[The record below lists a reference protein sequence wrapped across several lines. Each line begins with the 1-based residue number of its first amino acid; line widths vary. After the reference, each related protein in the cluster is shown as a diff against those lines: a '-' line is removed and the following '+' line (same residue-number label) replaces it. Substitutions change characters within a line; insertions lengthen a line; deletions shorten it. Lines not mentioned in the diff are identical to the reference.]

1 MVGKKRLVLTFC
13 ILGFLQTSFAGFD
26 RFWILSK
33 DADTQIGDTWDS
45 MSDEEQQALIKRY
58 QSLNKKLPESARNS
72 LQQRMDWFSQLPD
85 AEKQQ
90 MREAWQKMST
100 QERKE
105 LSQRLQKAEPEN
117 RALIREEYIQKY
129 KTIYN
134 N

>member
-1 MVGKKRLVLTFC
+1 MVAKKRLVLTFC

-33 DADTQIGDTWDS
+33 DADTQIGETWDS

-58 QSLNKKLPESARNS
+58 QSLNKELPESARNS

-117 RALIREEYIQKY
+117 RALIRDEYIQKY

>member
-1 MVGKKRLVLTFC
+1 MVAKKRLVLTFC

-58 QSLNKKLPESARNS
+58 QSLYKKLPESARNS

>member
-1 MVGKKRLVLTFC
+1 MVAKKRLVLTFC

-58 QSLNKKLPESARNS
+58 QSLNKELPESARNS

-129 KTIYN
+129 KTIYKN
-134 N
+134 

>member
-1 MVGKKRLVLTFC
+1 MVAKKRLVLTFC

-33 DADTQIGDTWDS
+33 DANTQIGDTWDS

-58 QSLNKKLPESARNS
+58 QSLNKELPESARNS

-85 AEKQQ
+85 TEKQQ

>member
-1 MVGKKRLVLTFC
+1 MVAKKRLVLTFC

>member
-1 MVGKKRLVLTFC
+1 MVAKKRLVLTFC
-13 ILGFLQTSFAGFD
+13 ILGFLQTSFAGCD

-58 QSLNKKLPESARNS
+58 QSLNKELPESARNS

-129 KTIYN
+129 KTIYKN
-134 N
+134 

>member
-1 MVGKKRLVLTFC
+1 MVAKKRLVLTFC

-33 DADTQIGDTWDS
+33 DANTQIGDTWDS

-58 QSLNKKLPESARNS
+58 QSLNKELPESARNS

>member
-1 MVGKKRLVLTFC
+1 MVAKKRLVLAFC

-58 QSLNKKLPESARNS
+58 QSLNKELPESARNS

>member
-1 MVGKKRLVLTFC
+1 MVAKKRLVLTFC

-58 QSLNKKLPESARNS
+58 QSLNKELPESARNS

-117 RALIREEYIQKY
+117 RALIREEYIQK
-129 KTIYN
+129 
-134 N
+134 

>member
-1 MVGKKRLVLTFC
+1 MVAKKRLVLTFC

-26 RFWILSK
+26 RFWIFSK
-33 DADTQIGDTWDS
+33 DADTQVGDTWDS

-58 QSLNKKLPESARNS
+58 QSLNKELPESARNS

>member
-1 MVGKKRLVLTFC
+1 
-13 ILGFLQTSFAGFD
+13 
-26 RFWILSK
+26 
-33 DADTQIGDTWDS
+33 
-45 MSDEEQQALIKRY
+45 
-58 QSLNKKLPESARNS
+58 
-72 LQQRMDWFSQLPD
+72 MDWFSQLPD

>member
-1 MVGKKRLVLTFC
+1 MVAKKRLVLTFC

-58 QSLNKKLPESARNS
+58 QSLNKELPESARNS

>member
-1 MVGKKRLVLTFC
+1 MVAKKRLVLTFC

-33 DADTQIGDTWDS
+33 DANTQIGDTWDS

-58 QSLNKKLPESARNS
+58 QSLNKELPESARNS

-90 MREAWQKMST
+90 MREAWQKMTT

>member
-1 MVGKKRLVLTFC
+1 MVAKKRLVLTFC

-58 QSLNKKLPESARNS
+58 QSLNKELPESARNS

-105 LSQRLQKAEPEN
+105 LSQRLQKAEPEK
-117 RALIREEYIQKY
+117 RALIREEYIQK
-129 KTIYN
+129 
-134 N
+134 

>member
-1 MVGKKRLVLTFC
+1 MVAKKRLVLTFC

-33 DADTQIGDTWDS
+33 DANTQIGDTWDS

-58 QSLNKKLPESARNS
+58 QSLNKELPESARNS

-90 MREAWQKMST
+90 MRESWQKMST

>member
-1 MVGKKRLVLTFC
+1 MAFYK
-13 ILGFLQTSFAGFD
+13 QGFD

-58 QSLNKKLPESARNS
+58 QSLNKELPESARNS

-105 LSQRLQKAEPEN
+105 
-117 RALIREEYIQKY
+117 
-129 KTIYN
+129 
-134 N
+134 

>member
-1 MVGKKRLVLTFC
+1 MIAKRLVLTFC

-26 RFWILSK
+26 RFWIFSK
-33 DADTQIGDTWDS
+33 DADTQVGDAWDS

-58 QSLNKKLPESARNS
+58 QSLNKELPVSARNS
-72 LQQRMDWFSQLPD
+72 LQQRMDWFTQLPE

-100 QERKE
+100 QERKD
-105 LSQRLQKAEPEN
+105 LSQRLQKATPEN
-117 RALIREEYIQKY
+117 RAVIREEYIHKY